1 MGDGIASSPLLM
13 RSRWVTGDRGREAIS
28 SFPLPAPHSG
38 GWIEQ
43 QQQLSMDASAGIA
56 WLYEARDEKLNRFHL
71 RADEPWMFGI
81 FWLVL
86 V

>member
-28 SFPLPAPHSG
+28 SLPLPAPHSG

-43 QQQLSMDASAGIA
+43 QQQQQQLSMDASARIA
-56 WLYEARDEKLNRFHL
+56 GL
-71 RADEPWMFGI
+71 
-81 FWLVL
+81 
-86 V
+86 